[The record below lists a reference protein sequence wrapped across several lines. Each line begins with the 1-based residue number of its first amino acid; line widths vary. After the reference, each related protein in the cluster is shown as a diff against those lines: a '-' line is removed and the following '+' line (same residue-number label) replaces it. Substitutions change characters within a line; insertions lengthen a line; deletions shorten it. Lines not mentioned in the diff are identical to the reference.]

1 MTVGARA
8 CPFCGCTVA
17 TRRCPSCTAW
27 NLASAH
33 HCITCGRPIS
43 DDTLSDEQRSN
54 LRCPRCQSSIVSRR
68 YADLEVNECDR
79 CGGLLIE
86 PAMLDRIVEARDATT
101 GLHLALPRR
110 QFSRE
115 STVSYIPC
123 PVCQKIMNRQ
133 VFGRIS
139 GVIVDVCRSHG
150 VWFDAGELAE
160 VLTFVS
166 KGGLERARRREQQ
179 EMRETA
185 RSARSDAIRAAMGRD
200 LSQAGALETQRF
212 GSSRSGSG
220 VDFVRTLLDVWRGL
234 S

>member
-1 MTVGARA
+1 
-8 CPFCGCTVA
+8 
-17 TRRCPSCTAW
+17 
-27 NLASAH
+27 
-33 HCITCGRPIS
+33 
-43 DDTLSDEQRSN
+43 
-54 LRCPRCQSSIVSRR
+54 
-68 YADLEVNECDR
+68 
-79 CGGLLIE
+79 
-86 PAMLDRIVEARDATT
+86 
-101 GLHLALPRR
+101 
-110 QFSRE
+110 
-115 STVSYIPC
+115 
-123 PVCQKIMNRQ
+123 MNRQ